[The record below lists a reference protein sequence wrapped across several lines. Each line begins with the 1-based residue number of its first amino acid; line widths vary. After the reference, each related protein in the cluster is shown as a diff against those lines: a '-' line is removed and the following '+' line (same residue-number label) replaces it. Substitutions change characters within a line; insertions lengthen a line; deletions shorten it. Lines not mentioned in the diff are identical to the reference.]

1 MNWKRG
7 LLRLWVI
14 ISLLWL
20 VVATGASLMGYSQ
33 QRQLTAA
40 EIAERREQCEET
52 RPTDARCK
60 LVSMETVTVWQLP
73 PWPLLAGVASVPILL
88 FVLGAAGYW
97 AAKGFKTSN

>member
-20 VVATGASLMGYSQ
+20 VAATGASLMVFSK
-33 QRQLTAA
+33 QRQLTVA

-52 RPTDARCK
+52 RPTDIFCRM
-60 LVSMETVTVWQLP
+60 VPIETVTVWQLP
-73 PWPLLAGVASVPILL
+73 PWPVLAGVASVPVVL

-97 AAKGFKTSN
+97 VARGFKAHP